1 MKKYFYILSAL
12 VIVVLPQ
19 VANAQ
24 IIIPGSEETGLP
36 GGTATNDNYI
46 LPIIEKM
53 VEFVAVIIASL
64 AVLMIVV
71 SGIMYMTSGG
81 DAQKTETA
89 KKIMVYAVIGFVIAV
104 LAYAIVILI
113 GTTVGGTWN

>member
-1 MKKYFYILSAL
+1 MKKYFYILGAL

-19 VANAQ
+19 IVNAQ
-24 IIIPGSEETGLP
+24 ITVPSSGDTGLP

-46 LPIIEKM
+46 LPVIEKM
-53 VEFVAVIIASL
+53 VGFVAVIIASL
-64 AVLMIVV
+64 AVLMIVI

-81 DAQKTETA
+81 DAQRAETA